1 MAGGAGCH
9 FDRFQIELT
18 ALAEAREDGL
28 QQRRYFP
35 CRLALDRLAVFFL
48 PRQRLLDGARA
59 TDRLIDGQQLP
70 ASFTEL
76 LEGFDLALRLAKL
89 GRRGE
94 AFANCLSIRLTGQTI
109 STDRG
114 PVGPAGGSGN
124 PTCHSIP

>member
-1 MAGGAGCH
+1 MASSSAATS
-9 FDRFQIELT
+9 RAASRWIAWQL
-18 ALAEAREDGL
+18 
-28 QQRRYFP
+28 
-35 CRLALDRLAVFFL
+35 FFL

-94 AFANCLSIRLTGQTI
+94 AFANGLSIRLTGQAI
-109 STDRG
+109 SSDRG
-114 PVGPAGGSGN
+114 PVGPVGGSGN
-124 PTCHSIP
+124 PTCHSVP